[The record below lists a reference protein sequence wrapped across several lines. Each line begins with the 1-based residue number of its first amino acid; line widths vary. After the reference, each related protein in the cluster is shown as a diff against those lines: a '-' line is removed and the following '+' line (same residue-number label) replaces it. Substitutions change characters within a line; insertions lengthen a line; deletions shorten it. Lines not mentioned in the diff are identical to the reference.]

1 MRRWSVRFLGQSR
14 KLLSITGQCVGY
26 DVSLE
31 ADAINFGTVCLGSSR
46 TKRLQ
51 LSNAGEMASRFRW
64 EPKTFGPHIRWGRL
78 FDTACAVL
86 TSTSVWG
93 KHE

>member
-1 MRRWSVRFLGQSR
+1 M
-14 KLLSITGQCVGY
+14 GY

-64 EPKTFGPHIRWGRL
+64 EPKTFGPHIRWAVV
-78 FDTACAVL
+78 FDTCVRSRPALDLGCGVGQA
-86 TSTSVWG
+86 
-93 KHE
+93 